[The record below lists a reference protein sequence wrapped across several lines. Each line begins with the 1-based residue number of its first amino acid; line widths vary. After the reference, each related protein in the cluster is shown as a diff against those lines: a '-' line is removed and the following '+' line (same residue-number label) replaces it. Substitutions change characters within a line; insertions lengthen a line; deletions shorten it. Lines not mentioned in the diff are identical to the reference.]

1 MVYGAKEMAE
11 WLEQFTD
18 DTACAERVEHAVME
32 KGVDLTENFSE
43 FLELLQ
49 IPVVYGSMFSRLLE
63 VKAIFRPEIE
73 TFREQRG
80 KRKAIS

>member
-1 MVYGAKEMAE
+1 MVYGEKEMAE

-18 DTACAERVEHAVME
+18 DTVCAERVERAVVE
-32 KGVDLTENFSE
+32 KGVNVTENFSE

-73 TFREQRG
+73 TFRERRRKG
-80 KRKAIS
+80 KAIS